1 VKYDTLIDLI
11 LISELTR
18 SNYKL
23 DMSTHIPSTS
33 TDNDN
38 EISLLDSKIRYE
50 RILVP
55 HDGSEMSDRALRHAI
70 YLSKISGTEI
80 VILHVIEPTDN
91 ILGKRKEELALTTE
105 ERIRQML
112 EVRIKLC
119 KKAGVKEV
127 SYIIRTGRPADEI
140 VRLVGERYYDLI
152 VMASSRISSTIRI
165 ILDSNAKKILD
176 SVAKPILVIR

>member
-1 VKYDTLIDLI
+1 
-11 LISELTR
+11 
-18 SNYKL
+18 
-23 DMSTHIPSTS
+23 MSS
-33 TDNDN
+33 TDTPSASTDTDN
-38 EISLLDSKIRYE
+38 NLSLLDSRIQYE

-55 HDGSEMSDRALRHAI
+55 HDGSEMSDRALRHTV

-80 VILHVIEPTDN
+80 DILHVLERKDN
-91 ILGKRKEELALTTE
+91 ILGKRNGELALTTE
-105 ERIRQML
+105 EGIRQML
-112 EVRIKLC
+112 EGRIRLC

-165 ILDSNAKKILD
+165 ILGSNAKKILD
-176 SVAKPILVIR
+176 SVPKPILVIR

>member
-1 VKYDTLIDLI
+1 
-11 LISELTR
+11 
-18 SNYKL
+18 
-23 DMSTHIPSTS
+23 MSTHILSTS

-38 EISLLDSKIRYE
+38 EISSLDSKIRYE

-55 HDGSEMSDRALRHAI
+55 HDGSEMSDRALRHAV

-80 VILHVIEPTDN
+80 VIFHVIEPTDN
-91 ILGKRKEELALTTE
+91 SLRKRKEELALTTE

-112 EVRIKLC
+112 EERMKLC

-127 SYIIRTGRPADEI
+127 SYIIRRGRPADEI
-140 VRLVGERYYDLI
+140 VGLVGERYYDLI

-165 ILDSNAKKILD
+165 ILGSNAKKVLD
-176 SVAKPILVIR
+176 RVAKPILVIR